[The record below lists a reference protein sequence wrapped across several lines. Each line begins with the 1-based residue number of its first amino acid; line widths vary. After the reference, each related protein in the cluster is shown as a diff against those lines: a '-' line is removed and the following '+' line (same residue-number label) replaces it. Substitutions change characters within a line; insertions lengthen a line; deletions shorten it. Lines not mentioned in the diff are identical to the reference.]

1 MALDRL
7 LRRRYDRTLCGE
19 TTMFD
24 QAGSMEQPGSFTKS
38 SIGILA
44 LVTMLFALGACGSR
58 VVSENASSVTI
69 KIGPG
74 YPLITTDS
82 TAESYCES
90 YGKSPSYVGGHVVRG
105 TLWHI
110 HRFHCV

>member
-7 LRRRYDRTLCGE
+7 LRRYDRTLCGE

-69 KIGPG
+69 KNGPWS
-74 YPLITTDS
+74 PLIK
-82 TAESYCES
+82 AESSAQSYCES
-90 YGKSPSYVGGHVVRG
+90 YGKRPSYAGGHVEPG
-105 TLWHI
+105 TLWYI
-110 HRFHCV
+110 RRFNCV

>member
-1 MALDRL
+1 
-7 LRRRYDRTLCGE
+7 
-19 TTMFD
+19 MFD
-24 QAGSMEQPGSFTKS
+24 QARGMEQARSFTKS
-38 SIGILA
+38 MIGMLA
-44 LVTMLFALGACGSR
+44 LVTMLFALGACGPR
-58 VVSENASSVTI
+58 VVSGNASSVTI
-69 KIGPG
+69 KNGPG

-82 TAESYCES
+82 TAESYCER